1 MVSEQYRTR
10 SVKAALN
17 TDKFCIGVGL
27 TDPTSG
33 ILERPSA
40 MRVAFFIWF
49 GISALVLTHCDK
61 LLSQAA
67 TLMNLCG

>member
-1 MVSEQYRTR
+1 
-10 SVKAALN
+10 
-17 TDKFCIGVGL
+17 
-27 TDPTSG
+27 
-33 ILERPSA
+33 LERPSA